1 MHDDAFN
8 VILWTSA
15 LRDNLVWK
23 NRTTHKVLE
32 SCSVLSWSHS
42 IVFTLMLVFFEC
54 FAVLLLHFIRSIFI
68 LLSYFLL
75 CIPCLSC
82 SGSFFCICQ
91 LIGYKDSS
99 DDTCGELRIST
110 QTRLKNMYF
119 LFICVT
125 MSLSPPLNDILEMCL
140 TWSSLVVWGFL
151 LKKVGSFFSSKSD
164 IFSFHFFVFF
174 I

>member
-1 MHDDAFN
+1 MLFSERLPCMT
-8 VILWTSA
+8 ISCG
-15 LRDNLVWK
+15 
-23 NRTTHKVLE
+23 RTEQHIRFWRAVRFFHGAIQL
-32 SCSVLSWSHS
+32 CLLLCW
-42 IVFTLMLVFFEC
+42 FFEC

-68 LLSYFLL
+68 LLSYLL
-75 CIPCLSC
+75 ICIPCLSC